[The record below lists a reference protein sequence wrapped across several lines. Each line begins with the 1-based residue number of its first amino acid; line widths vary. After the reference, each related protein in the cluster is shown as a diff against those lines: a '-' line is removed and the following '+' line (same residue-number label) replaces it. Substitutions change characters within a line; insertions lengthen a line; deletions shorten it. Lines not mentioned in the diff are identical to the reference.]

1 MADTAYTNIALGA
14 HTDTTYFSDPAGLQA
29 FHMLS
34 HMADATAKDSPAGAD
49 LGGQSLL
56 VDGFHAAN
64 TLKQEDPK
72 AFEVLTRAKLP
83 WHASGNEGISI
94 APDKLYPVLEVD
106 ERTGNMHR
114 VRWNNDDRGVVPF
127 TQAGGAE
134 WYEAARKWHSILT
147 RKEMEYWFQLKPGNL
162 LSKQTGCLPGGV
174 STDTGTSLSFR
185 QLEGSPRAG
194 GVHGR
199 STHVWWLQ

>member
-34 HMADATAKDSPAGAD
+34 HVADADSKDSPTGAG

-56 VDGFHAAN
+56 VDGFRAAN
-64 TLKQEDPK
+64 TLKQEDPV
-72 AFEVLTRAKLP
+72 AFGVLARAKLP
-83 WHASGNEGISI
+83 WHASGNEGITI

-127 TQAGGAE
+127 TQPGGAE

-147 RKEMEYWFQLKPGNL
+147 RKDMEYWFQLKPGNL
-162 LSKQTGCLPGGV
+162 LSESTGRLSGSD
-174 STDTGTSLSFR
+174 STNTGTPLSFR
-185 QLEGSPRAG
+185 QLEGSPRAC
-194 GVHGR
+194 GVHRR
-199 STHVWWLQ
+199 STHVWRLQ